1 MTLSSFPTF
10 VDAITSRSHI
20 LKIHTLSLTFSVT
33 SPSKDPFSSNCRP
46 RNIFIVLDQLS
57 PIAIVVTPLLFEFQ
71 LPFWSNPL
79 LTNDLRNS
87 GRISFSAVVC
97 HEYSLFFSF
106 SLRHLPYSLDY
117 FLHMSSSCFLLCIL
131 IALIICTASV
141 TMQTSLLF
149 SICSSLYSRSLSY
162 YCFPF
167 LKYLA
172 ALRCTLDYFPRLHSN
187 QIPFGS
193 FSERPSFN
201 SPVLRSK
208 ASRVSLS
215 LTGTSDCWI
224 CPEFNTEIKISEKD

>member
-33 SPSKDPFSSNCRP
+33 SPSKDPFSSNCRL
-46 RNIFIVLDQLS
+46 RNIFIVFDQLS
-57 PIAIVVTPLLFEFQ
+57 PITIVVTPLLFEFQ
-71 LPFWSNPL
+71 LPFWSDPL

-97 HEYSLFFSF
+97 HEYSFFLSF
-106 SLRHLPYSLDY
+106 SLRHLPYSSDY

-162 YCFPF
+162 YCFG
-167 LKYLA
+167 
-172 ALRCTLDYFPRLHSN
+172 PRYPH
-187 QIPFGS
+187 G
-193 FSERPSFN
+193 EARRPSTQGQDVRIRAARHTLRRN
-201 SPVLRSK
+201 SRGPTCTIVLAVLRT
-208 ASRVSLS
+208 LS
-215 LTGTSDCWI
+215 CRHLARQVGD
-224 CPEFNTEIKISEKD
+224 

>member
-1 MTLSSFPTF
+1 MHSNRQ
-10 VDAITSRSHI
+10 A
-20 LKIHTLSLTFSVT
+20 
-33 SPSKDPFSSNCRP
+33 PS
-46 RNIFIVLDQLS
+46 
-57 PIAIVVTPLLFEFQ
+57 
-71 LPFWSNPL
+71 
-79 LTNDLRNS
+79 
-87 GRISFSAVVC
+87 
-97 HEYSLFFSF
+97 
-106 SLRHLPYSLDY
+106 
-117 FLHMSSSCFLLCIL
+117 HMSSSCFLLCIL

-167 LKYLA
+167 LKYLT

-215 LTGTSDCWI
+215 LTNVCHMLLHPIWPSLTIAVSQIHSRGCRIVGFVNGGIRMSLLHLSGHDCSTLRFGVAGMTRLGGSSFGDGAGAGMT
-224 CPEFNTEIKISEKD
+224 CLGYASAAGVMDVRCGVAQGYKILDLWVSPVSLSRRGGCR